1 MHLVC
6 WNKKHIIHTQFAYQ
20 PVTLINVIPL
30 QTVFHSV
37 IHAVCL
43 RRVRQP
49 LLHRDRLAETKACNV
64 TTSWTVDPLDWL
76 HFDCLPCSHSIS
88 FQISAQQAM
97 AVGEMSW
104 KHQQDYTVGSVFRSL
119 RVGCQSEVVVIESL
133 FHTDP
138 NKCHIVMIMIVC
150 HILGHQSLLLWVQSN
165 HIDTVHIFLDSVVRT
180 LPDHLQ
186 INIHESTQKS

>member
-1 MHLVC
+1 MLYVWDVSDSHSS
-6 WNKKHIIHTQFAYQ
+6 I
-20 PVTLINVIPL
+20 VT
-30 QTVFHSV
+30 
-37 IHAVCL
+37 
-43 RRVRQP
+43 
-49 LLHRDRLAETKACNV
+49 
-64 TTSWTVDPLDWL
+64 DWL
-76 HFDCLPCSHSIS
+76 RQKHVMSQLPEQLILLIGCILTACHVVIRFPFKSLHNRRWKL
-88 FQISAQQAM
+88 
-97 AVGEMSW
+97 GKMSW